1 MTDFVTINGMDT
13 REIGV
18 FCTFLPPPSIASE
31 RVSNI
36 PVPGRSGYLHRSED
50 SFETAAKKAG
60 FFFDGI
66 NVERVKELFRT
77 ASMVVFSNEP
87 DKVYSCRVSNASEFT
102 NQMFDLNEFEIIFEC
117 DPEKREREPSIIQ
130 AVNGMTLI
138 HPGNRKT
145 KPTFEITGAGTI
157 ILTAGSQTVTL
168 QNASGTTIID
178 GNLEEC
184 YTSLGVS
191 ANSKMTGSFP
201 ILMPGIPTVISW
213 TGTVSAVKI
222 LPNWRWV

>member
-1 MTDFVTINGMDT
+1 MTDFVVINGMDT

-31 RVSNI
+31 RVTNV

-50 SFETAAKKAG
+50 SFESIAKKAG
-60 FFFDGI
+60 FFFDGTNI
-66 NVERVKELFRT
+66 EQVKEFFRT
-77 ASMVVFSNEP
+77 ASTVVFSNEP

-102 NQMFDLNEFEIIFEC
+102 NQMFELHEFEIIFEC

-145 KPTFEITGAGTI
+145 KPTFEVTGTGTI
-157 ILTAGSQTVTL
+157 VLTVGSQTVAL
-168 QNASGTTIID
+168 HNASGTTIID
-178 GNLEEC
+178 GDLEEC

-191 ANSKMTGSFP
+191 ANSNMTGKFP
-201 ILMPGIPTVISW
+201 ILMPGVPTVISW
-213 TGTVSAVKI
+213 TGSATI
-222 LPNWRWV
+222 IIRPNWRWV